1 MIKIY
6 LAGPFFNEKER
17 NYVEIAANILRNQ
30 GYEVIVPME
39 HFIENGEKLTNEEWA
54 RKVFEYDVEQIRNAD
69 CMLAIYHG
77 HYSDSGTAWEI
88 GFAFAYSTTC
98 IVAHVDTSNVASIM
112 PVTGCYYNIKFS
124 DIGKIDLKNL
134 LDNERPS
141 SRGLNAWIVEQ
152 K

>member
-1 MIKIY
+1 MLPLKILTKMIKIY

-17 NYVEIAANILRNQ
+17 NYIEIAANILRNQ

-54 RKVFEYDVEQIRNAD
+54 RKVFEYD
-69 CMLAIYHG
+69 
-77 HYSDSGTAWEI
+77 
-88 GFAFAYSTTC
+88 TTC
-98 IVAHVDTSNVASIM
+98 IVAHVDPSITASIM

>member
-17 NYVEIAANILRNQ
+17 NYIEIAANILRNQ

-54 RKVFEYDVEQIRNAD
+54 HKVFEYDVEQIRNVD
-69 CMLAIYHG
+69 CILAIYHG
-77 HYSDSGTAWEI
+77 HYSDSGT
-88 GFAFAYSTTC
+88 TC
-98 IVAHVDTSNVASIM
+98 IVAHVDPSITASIM

>member
-17 NYVEIAANILRNQ
+17 HL
-30 GYEVIVPME
+30 
-39 HFIENGEKLTNEEWA
+39 
-54 RKVFEYDVEQIRNAD
+54 
-69 CMLAIYHG
+69 
-77 HYSDSGTAWEI
+77 
-88 GFAFAYSTTC
+88 
-98 IVAHVDTSNVASIM
+98 
-112 PVTGCYYNIKFS
+112 TGCYYNIKFS